1 MKSLNLGSAV
11 LAGAVGTVAMTALM
25 YAAPLMGLPP
35 MDLLALGSLLPIGT
49 SPYLVGGLMHLA
61 TGVILALLYAV
72 VFERILPGPRWV
84 RGATFSLAPWIFAIT
99 LMAPAMAWLQD
110 VVSPAEA
117 HAVISQEEGWKPA
130 NPCGARP
137 APQAANPCAIR
148 PNTGSPPP
156 TAVRPANPCAAPASQ
171 AADAASPWLLRMMS
185 LMAHL
190 VYGGIVGFAYRRR
203 AEP

>member
-1 MKSLNLGSAV
+1 MKSINLGSAV
-11 LAGAVGTVAMTALM
+11 LAGAIGTFAMTALM

-35 MDLLALGSLLPIGT
+35 MDLLLALGSLLPIGT

-72 VFERILPGPRWV
+72 VFERMLPGPRWV

-99 LMAPAMAWLQD
+99 LMAPAMVWLQG
-110 VVSPAEA
+110 VVSPVEA
-117 HAVISQEEGWKPA
+117 RAVANPEEGGKPT
-130 NPCGARP
+130 NPCSPRP
-137 APQAANPCAIR
+137 AAQVANPCAIR
-148 PNTGSPPP
+148 PDTGTPPP

-171 AADAASPWLLRMMS
+171 GTQAVRPWLLRVMS

-190 VYGGIVGFAYRRR
+190 LYGGIVGLVYRRR
-203 AEP
+203 A